1 MTYETVPG
9 ADDEPGRRG
18 AAAGQSADETV
29 YQTLYEA
36 IIDRRLKPGAKL
48 KELHLAEAFGVTRGT
63 IRKVLTRL
71 AAAKIVTLRNQH
83 GATVAV
89 ASKQEVAE
97 IFESRRLVETHL
109 AGSLAHSPHRVRVK
123 ELKGLLK
130 QEREAYRQGDA
141 RAGLKLSMEFHVR
154 LAAYAGNG
162 VLAEFLE
169 QLIARTPV
177 IIMPHGEPEHRA
189 SCSEDEH
196 ENIVSAI
203 LSGDSEKAATLM
215 REHLEHL
222 ERHVAPATEP
232 KRSELADLLG
242 LDQDR

>member
-1 MTYETVPG
+1 MPESDVNV
-9 ADDEPGRRG
+9 DNQPGRQ
-18 AAAGQSADETV
+18 APPASSSPDEEV

-48 KELHLAEAFGVTRGT
+48 KELHLAEAFGVTRGV
-63 IRKVLTRL
+63 IRKALMRL
-71 AAAKIVTLRNQH
+71 ATIKVVTLRNQY

-89 ASKQEVAE
+89 PSHEEVAQ

-109 AGSLAHSPHRVRVK
+109 ARTLAGSPQRARLK
-123 ELKGLLK
+123 ELEDLLK
-130 QEREAYRQGDA
+130 REREAYREGDS
-141 RAGLKLSMEFHVR
+141 RTGLKLSMEFHIR

-169 QLIARTPV
+169 QLVARTPV
-177 IIMPHGEPEHRA
+177 IIMPHGEPQNRA

-203 LSGDSEKAATLM
+203 MSGDRQKAAALM
-215 REHLEHL
+215 CAHLDHL
-222 ERHVAPATEP
+222 ERHVAPASEP
-232 KRSELADLLG
+232 RKSELAQLLG
-242 LDQDR
+242 LNSK